1 MNESNEKLSITI
13 FEKSKNNVLNFL
25 INNLIETNK
34 QITDLYNQ
42 NSFNIDENDI
52 YNNILN
58 KQLSTENNNSID
70 NEFTNIFSLS
80 ENSKSFSIDEKE
92 LLNNIN
98 ETSNLHIKS
107 LNNLLNQLD
116 YNIIIDNKDENE
128 EDLMKTIY
136 NSNSF
141 EDDIDEINI
150 NKDEMNNLEN
160 LSSKYQLNNSN
171 NDIFSSNERLSE
183 HRQDSKSKFDLLN
196 REFKTSFLSNKNKIN
211 RVIKKRTFT
220 LPNQR
225 RNDNNINN
233 NLLINNENIKN
244 FNAPEKNCII
254 F

>member
-1 MNESNEKLSITI
+1 
-13 FEKSKNNVLNFL
+13 
-25 INNLIETNK
+25 
-34 QITDLYNQ
+34 
-42 NSFNIDENDI
+42 
-52 YNNILN
+52 
-58 KQLSTENNNSID
+58 
-70 NEFTNIFSLS
+70 
-80 ENSKSFSIDEKE
+80 
-92 LLNNIN
+92 
-98 ETSNLHIKS
+98 
-107 LNNLLNQLD
+107 
-116 YNIIIDNKDENE
+116 
-128 EDLMKTIY
+128 MKTIY

-183 HRQDSKSKFDLLN
+183 YRQDSKSKFDLLN

>member
-80 ENSKSFSIDEKE
+80 ENTKSFSIDEKE

-183 HRQDSKSKFDLLN
+183 YRQDSKSKFDLLN

>member
-183 HRQDSKSKFDLLN
+183 YRQDSKSKFDLLN

>member
-70 NEFTNIFSLS
+70 NEFRNIFSLS

-183 HRQDSKSKFDLLN
+183 YRQDSKSKFDLLN

>member
-107 LNNLLNQLD
+107 
-116 YNIIIDNKDENE
+116 
-128 EDLMKTIY
+128 
-136 NSNSF
+136 
-141 EDDIDEINI
+141 
-150 NKDEMNNLEN
+150 
-160 LSSKYQLNNSN
+160 
-171 NDIFSSNERLSE
+171 
-183 HRQDSKSKFDLLN
+183 
-196 REFKTSFLSNKNKIN
+196 
-211 RVIKKRTFT
+211 
-220 LPNQR
+220 
-225 RNDNNINN
+225 
-233 NLLINNENIKN
+233 
-244 FNAPEKNCII
+244 
-254 F
+254 

>member
-183 HRQDSKSKFDLLN
+183 YRQDSKSKFDLLN
-196 REFKTSFLSNKNKIN
+196 REFKTNFLSNKNKIN

>member
-1 MNESNEKLSITI
+1 MNESNEKVSITI

-150 NKDEMNNLEN
+150 NKDEMNNWEN

-183 HRQDSKSKFDLLN
+183 YRQDSKSKFDLLN

>member
-1 MNESNEKLSITI
+1 MNESNEKISITI

-25 INNLIETNK
+25 INNLIEKNK
-34 QITDLYNQ
+34 QITDLYNK

-80 ENSKSFSIDEKE
+80 ENTKSFSIDEKE

-116 YNIIIDNKDENE
+116 YNIIIDNKNENE

-150 NKDEMNNLEN
+150 NKDEINNLEN
-160 LSSKYQLNNSN
+160 ISTKYQLNNSN

-183 HRQDSKSKFDLLN
+183 YRQDSKSKFDLLN

-225 RNDNNINN
+225 RNDNNKNN

>member
-80 ENSKSFSIDEKE
+80 ENTKSFSIDEKE

-183 HRQDSKSKFDLLN
+183 YRQDSKSKFDLLN
-196 REFKTSFLSNKNKIN
+196 REFKTSFLNNKNKIN